1 MAAQMI
7 TLQTV
12 TSNPDGSIEVVIEW
26 DGSPFSKTFADEAA
40 LRAANESPISSL
52 DEAHRWLMWYLLP
65 LSADVAALASKAG
78 KSLTIE
84 VEPAVSQTITLS

>member
-1 MAAQMI
+1 MASQMI
-7 TLQTV
+7 TLDSV
-12 TSNPDGSIEVVIEW
+12 TINPDESIEVAIEW
-26 DGSPFSKTFADEAA
+26 NGSVFSKTFATEAA
-40 LRAANESPISSL
+40 LRADNQSPIVAL

-65 LSADVAALASKAG
+65 LSPDIAALTAKAG